1 MKAKLIHNFSFNAVQ
16 LVLNQ
21 LFGLLIF
28 YALSTHLDKNTFGQI
43 NLVLAILMVAPYIL
57 SMGIDQLLIKKT
69 AAGED
74 VSLNLSLYCFHVVL
88 TGGLFYLILFIG
100 WLIAPSLL
108 TVYPILL
115 LIGIGK
121 MGMYFSTPFKQ
132 VANGLERFKL
142 LAGVSVVSN
151 ALRGCALILLM
162 WVHRLDLQT
171 VVIIFIAGD
180 LAEMIC
186 TIALFKLRVGVR
198 FLSRWHFR
206 QYLQLLKTALPQA
219 GVVII
224 TSALSRFDWIFIG
237 LYLSSV
243 KLAEYSFA
251 YKLYELSTLPLLAIA
266 PLLIPKF
273 TQLFK
278 NNSYNTSKLANLARI
293 EMGIATL
300 TILLLNVCWSPM
312 VDWVTAGKYG
322 AVNRNTIFLLS
333 LSVPVIY
340 LNNFLW
346 TMYFAQGR
354 LKMIFHSFLIALI
367 INIGLDLLLIP
378 IYKNEGAA
386 VSVLVSLSA
395 QCVFY
400 ISKNHIVQLRAA
412 FVSWLVCTASAAGCI
427 LTINHFIS
435 NAFLAPGAAIIL
447 FMLMLAVSRQARRGD
462 VATLKEILK

>member
-1 MKAKLIHNFSFNAVQ
+1 MKANLIRNFSFNAVQ
-16 LVLNQ
+16 LALNQ

-43 NLVLAILMVAPYIL
+43 NLVLAIMMVAPYIL
-57 SMGIDQLLIKKT
+57 SMGIDQLLVKKT

-74 VSLNLSLYCFHVVL
+74 VSFNLSLYCFHVVL
-88 TGGLFYLILFIG
+88 TGGLFYLILLIG

-115 LIGIGK
+115 FIGIGK
-121 MGMYFSTPFKQ
+121 IGMYFSTPFKQ

-151 ALRGCALILLM
+151 ALRGCALIVLM
-162 WVHRLDLQT
+162 WVGRLDVQK

-186 TIALFKLRVGVR
+186 TITLFKLRVGIS

-237 LYLSSV
+237 FYLSSV

-278 NNSYNTSKLANLARI
+278 NNSYNIDKLGNLARL

-300 TILLLNVCWSPM
+300 TILLLNVCWSPV
-312 VDWVTAGKYG
+312 VDWITTGKYG
-322 AVNRNTIFLLS
+322 AVNRYTIFLLS

-354 LKMIFHSFLIALI
+354 LKMIFHSFLIAFG

-378 IYKNEGAA
+378 TYKNEGAA
-386 VSVLVSLSA
+386 TAVLVSLSA
-395 QCVFY
+395 QCIFY
-400 ISKNHIVQLRAA
+400 ISKNTVTQLRPA
-412 FVSWLVCTASAAGCI
+412 FFNWMVCTLVAAVCI
-427 LTINHFIS
+427 LSVNHFIG
-435 NAFLAPGAAIIL
+435 NTFLALGAAIIL
-447 FMLMLAVSRQARRGD
+447 FVLMLLITRQIRRGD
-462 VATLKEILK
+462 VVELMNILR